1 MSYFLENEE
10 VEKVEEVKEQ
20 DGIASIE
27 PLLDNRIVRAI
38 REMGFEKLSPIQ
50 EQAIPYLLQG
60 EDIIG
65 QAQTGT
71 GKTAAFGIPA
81 IQHINPDVKKLQTI
95 ILCPTRELA
104 IQAAEELRK
113 IAKYMH
119 GIKVLPV
126 YGGQDISRQ
135 IAGLRGVQIIVGTPG
150 RVMDHMRRRTI
161 KLDLVNMVVLDEA
174 DEMLN
179 MGFREDMELILGQIP
194 GEHQTA
200 LFSATMPKPI
210 LEITDRFQKDAKIVK
225 VAAKELTIPLVSQK
239 FYRVKNQDKDAACV
253 RLLEYYQPKLTLIFC
268 NTKKKVDELS
278 DLLKEQ
284 GFQAEG
290 LHGDLS
296 QAQRDAVMK
305 RFRNGGTSIL
315 IATDVAARGID
326 VDDVEAVINY
336 DIPQDIEYYVHR
348 IGRTGRAGR
357 KGRSFTF
364 ANSREIYKIR
374 EIERVCHTTITEKKL
389 PGAAKVLK
397 AKADKYLNKAWELHE
412 HEDIELMKSFLQR
425 KMEEEGCDALE
436 LAAAMLKL
444 QVGDKGEEIA
454 ADEYTKRGNRFGDR
468 GRSGRDDG
476 EGRSFG
482 RGDGS
487 LAVKTGNAEDS
498 AAVTEI
504 AETMAAPVSVRTEDA
519 AEMKT
524 VRMEENGA
532 AVTKRRLTANTLG
545 TERREKRKR
554 ERNGKSRASVTASP
568 RENDLNLMRKLVDLP
583 QKPQL
588 CFCGKSCIVREE
600 CIGNNRKVCGMK
612 TLKKQIPYI
621 LLGATLLL
629 LLGLNIISQ
638 DHWLDSDM
646 AAEMIFSRILSEEHH
661 IFSTTNWY
669 YSTEFRVLYTQLIMG
684 PLFRICSNWHVI
696 RTITNLVFYG
706 LMLASYYY
714 FMKPL
719 KVSRGLTVLSSCL
732 LLLPFSETMMTHM
745 QMGNTYMSHV
755 ILVLWFFGMYLRLC
769 SGEYHAKRKVS
780 LWIFYVLLAIV
791 CGMSGVRYLLA
802 LQCPLVLTSFF
813 YLLGGEEFQSFRGEM
828 TKEHFQTLFSTD
840 RMRYFLYSLAGAFF
854 AVVGYGINVVFI
866 SHKYVFQTY
875 GATNFIALY
884 HGVLFDRIQN
894 AVGCLLMLFGY
905 IPDKGFLSLRGV
917 VTMAAF
923 VLLGIYG
930 YVTVKSGKMQ
940 RVTGFRSL
948 ITLFLKVSFVLNL
961 FVFIFT
967 TSTMVPR
974 YYITIFIF
982 ALPVLCFYLEEEKMP
997 FDRFAVA
1004 ALLTICLI
1012 LGTGKTVMSFLTV
1025 DKNETKRPVA
1035 EFLAGNGY
1043 DFGFATYNNANIITE
1058 LTNGE
1063 VEIGNIGD
1071 PEHLEYFK
1079 WSSPMKYYEEGYH
1092 AGETFLLLT
1101 AEECAEYAEAPAL
1114 NQGEKVYEDGSYTVY
1129 VFDSTEDLMDCAVAR
1144 Q

>member
-210 LEITDRFQKDAKIVK
+210 LEITDRFQNDAKLVK
-225 VAAKELTIPLVSQK
+225 VAAQELTIPLVSQK

-305 RFRNGGTSIL
+305 RFRNCGTSIL

-468 GRSGRDDG
+468 DRSVRGSG

-482 RGDGS
+482 RGDGRRRFGRVDRDHREDGS
-487 LAVKTGNAEDS
+487 TGSGEGRRRRRSDSREDGRKWNDRDRKNADRKPS
-498 AAVTEI
+498 AER
-504 AETMAAPVSVRTEDA
+504 AEREAKKR
-519 AEMKT
+519 KK
-524 VRMEENGA
+524 REEPGIGNSFP
-532 AVTKRRLTANTLG
+532 
-545 TERREKRKR
+545 KRKR
-554 ERNGKSRASVTASP
+554 S
-568 RENDLNLMRKLVDLP
+568 
-583 QKPQL
+583 
-588 CFCGKSCIVREE
+588 
-600 CIGNNRKVCGMK
+600 
-612 TLKKQIPYI
+612 
-621 LLGATLLL
+621 
-629 LLGLNIISQ
+629 
-638 DHWLDSDM
+638 
-646 AAEMIFSRILSEEHH
+646 
-661 IFSTTNWY
+661 
-669 YSTEFRVLYTQLIMG
+669 
-684 PLFRICSNWHVI
+684 
-696 RTITNLVFYG
+696 
-706 LMLASYYY
+706 
-714 FMKPL
+714 
-719 KVSRGLTVLSSCL
+719 
-732 LLLPFSETMMTHM
+732 
-745 QMGNTYMSHV
+745 
-755 ILVLWFFGMYLRLC
+755 
-769 SGEYHAKRKVS
+769 
-780 LWIFYVLLAIV
+780 
-791 CGMSGVRYLLA
+791 
-802 LQCPLVLTSFF
+802 
-813 YLLGGEEFQSFRGEM
+813 
-828 TKEHFQTLFSTD
+828 
-840 RMRYFLYSLAGAFF
+840 
-854 AVVGYGINVVFI
+854 
-866 SHKYVFQTY
+866 
-875 GATNFIALY
+875 
-884 HGVLFDRIQN
+884 
-894 AVGCLLMLFGY
+894 
-905 IPDKGFLSLRGV
+905 
-917 VTMAAF
+917 
-923 VLLGIYG
+923 
-930 YVTVKSGKMQ
+930 
-940 RVTGFRSL
+940 
-948 ITLFLKVSFVLNL
+948 
-961 FVFIFT
+961 
-967 TSTMVPR
+967 
-974 YYITIFIF
+974 
-982 ALPVLCFYLEEEKMP
+982 
-997 FDRFAVA
+997 
-1004 ALLTICLI
+1004 
-1012 LGTGKTVMSFLTV
+1012 
-1025 DKNETKRPVA
+1025 
-1035 EFLAGNGY
+1035 
-1043 DFGFATYNNANIITE
+1043 
-1058 LTNGE
+1058 
-1063 VEIGNIGD
+1063 
-1071 PEHLEYFK
+1071 
-1079 WSSPMKYYEEGYH
+1079 
-1092 AGETFLLLT
+1092 
-1101 AEECAEYAEAPAL
+1101 
-1114 NQGEKVYEDGSYTVY
+1114 
-1129 VFDSTEDLMDCAVAR
+1129 
-1144 Q
+1144 

>member
-150 RVMDHMRRRTI
+150 RVMDHMRRHTI

-210 LEITDRFQKDAKIVK
+210 LEITDRFQNDAKLVK
-225 VAAKELTIPLVSQK
+225 VAAQELTIPLVSQK

-364 ANSREIYKIR
+364 ANSREIGKIR

-468 GRSGRDDG
+468 GRSGRDGG

-482 RGDGS
+482 RGDGRRKFCREDGDRRRFGRS
-487 LAVKTGNAEDS
+487 DRDRRDDGSTGSGEDRRRRRSDSREDGRKWNDRDRKNADRKPS
-498 AAVTEI
+498 AER
-504 AETMAAPVSVRTEDA
+504 AEREAKKR
-519 AEMKT
+519 KK
-524 VRMEENGA
+524 REEPGIGNSFP
-532 AVTKRRLTANTLG
+532 
-545 TERREKRKR
+545 KRKR
-554 ERNGKSRASVTASP
+554 S
-568 RENDLNLMRKLVDLP
+568 
-583 QKPQL
+583 
-588 CFCGKSCIVREE
+588 
-600 CIGNNRKVCGMK
+600 
-612 TLKKQIPYI
+612 
-621 LLGATLLL
+621 
-629 LLGLNIISQ
+629 
-638 DHWLDSDM
+638 
-646 AAEMIFSRILSEEHH
+646 
-661 IFSTTNWY
+661 
-669 YSTEFRVLYTQLIMG
+669 
-684 PLFRICSNWHVI
+684 
-696 RTITNLVFYG
+696 
-706 LMLASYYY
+706 
-714 FMKPL
+714 
-719 KVSRGLTVLSSCL
+719 
-732 LLLPFSETMMTHM
+732 
-745 QMGNTYMSHV
+745 
-755 ILVLWFFGMYLRLC
+755 
-769 SGEYHAKRKVS
+769 
-780 LWIFYVLLAIV
+780 
-791 CGMSGVRYLLA
+791 
-802 LQCPLVLTSFF
+802 
-813 YLLGGEEFQSFRGEM
+813 
-828 TKEHFQTLFSTD
+828 
-840 RMRYFLYSLAGAFF
+840 
-854 AVVGYGINVVFI
+854 
-866 SHKYVFQTY
+866 
-875 GATNFIALY
+875 
-884 HGVLFDRIQN
+884 
-894 AVGCLLMLFGY
+894 
-905 IPDKGFLSLRGV
+905 
-917 VTMAAF
+917 
-923 VLLGIYG
+923 
-930 YVTVKSGKMQ
+930 
-940 RVTGFRSL
+940 
-948 ITLFLKVSFVLNL
+948 
-961 FVFIFT
+961 
-967 TSTMVPR
+967 
-974 YYITIFIF
+974 
-982 ALPVLCFYLEEEKMP
+982 
-997 FDRFAVA
+997 
-1004 ALLTICLI
+1004 
-1012 LGTGKTVMSFLTV
+1012 
-1025 DKNETKRPVA
+1025 
-1035 EFLAGNGY
+1035 
-1043 DFGFATYNNANIITE
+1043 
-1058 LTNGE
+1058 
-1063 VEIGNIGD
+1063 
-1071 PEHLEYFK
+1071 
-1079 WSSPMKYYEEGYH
+1079 
-1092 AGETFLLLT
+1092 
-1101 AEECAEYAEAPAL
+1101 
-1114 NQGEKVYEDGSYTVY
+1114 
-1129 VFDSTEDLMDCAVAR
+1129 
-1144 Q
+1144 

>member
-10 VEKVEEVKEQ
+10 VNEEVEEVKEQ

-150 RVMDHMRRRTI
+150 RVMDHMRRHTI

-210 LEITDRFQKDAKIVK
+210 LEITDRFQNDAKLVK
-225 VAAKELTIPLVSQK
+225 VAAQELTIPLVSQK

-468 GRSGRDDG
+468 GRSGRGDG
-476 EGRSFG
+476 EVRSFHRGDGRRRFGREDGERRRFG
-482 RGDGS
+482 RGDRDHREDGS
-487 LAVKTGNAEDS
+487 AGSGEGRRRRRSDSREDGRKWNDRDRKTADRKPSAERAEREAKKRKKREEPGIGNS
-498 AAVTEI
+498 F
-504 AETMAAPVSVRTEDA
+504 P
-519 AEMKT
+519 
-524 VRMEENGA
+524 
-532 AVTKRRLTANTLG
+532 
-545 TERREKRKR
+545 KRKR
-554 ERNGKSRASVTASP
+554 S
-568 RENDLNLMRKLVDLP
+568 
-583 QKPQL
+583 
-588 CFCGKSCIVREE
+588 
-600 CIGNNRKVCGMK
+600 
-612 TLKKQIPYI
+612 
-621 LLGATLLL
+621 
-629 LLGLNIISQ
+629 
-638 DHWLDSDM
+638 
-646 AAEMIFSRILSEEHH
+646 
-661 IFSTTNWY
+661 
-669 YSTEFRVLYTQLIMG
+669 
-684 PLFRICSNWHVI
+684 
-696 RTITNLVFYG
+696 
-706 LMLASYYY
+706 
-714 FMKPL
+714 
-719 KVSRGLTVLSSCL
+719 
-732 LLLPFSETMMTHM
+732 
-745 QMGNTYMSHV
+745 
-755 ILVLWFFGMYLRLC
+755 
-769 SGEYHAKRKVS
+769 
-780 LWIFYVLLAIV
+780 
-791 CGMSGVRYLLA
+791 
-802 LQCPLVLTSFF
+802 
-813 YLLGGEEFQSFRGEM
+813 
-828 TKEHFQTLFSTD
+828 
-840 RMRYFLYSLAGAFF
+840 
-854 AVVGYGINVVFI
+854 
-866 SHKYVFQTY
+866 
-875 GATNFIALY
+875 
-884 HGVLFDRIQN
+884 
-894 AVGCLLMLFGY
+894 
-905 IPDKGFLSLRGV
+905 
-917 VTMAAF
+917 
-923 VLLGIYG
+923 
-930 YVTVKSGKMQ
+930 
-940 RVTGFRSL
+940 
-948 ITLFLKVSFVLNL
+948 
-961 FVFIFT
+961 
-967 TSTMVPR
+967 
-974 YYITIFIF
+974 
-982 ALPVLCFYLEEEKMP
+982 
-997 FDRFAVA
+997 
-1004 ALLTICLI
+1004 
-1012 LGTGKTVMSFLTV
+1012 
-1025 DKNETKRPVA
+1025 
-1035 EFLAGNGY
+1035 
-1043 DFGFATYNNANIITE
+1043 
-1058 LTNGE
+1058 
-1063 VEIGNIGD
+1063 
-1071 PEHLEYFK
+1071 
-1079 WSSPMKYYEEGYH
+1079 
-1092 AGETFLLLT
+1092 
-1101 AEECAEYAEAPAL
+1101 
-1114 NQGEKVYEDGSYTVY
+1114 
-1129 VFDSTEDLMDCAVAR
+1129 
-1144 Q
+1144 

>member
-10 VEKVEEVKEQ
+10 AVKEQEILQDETSVQQENEQEQ

-150 RVMDHMRRRTI
+150 RVMDHMRRHTI

-210 LEITDRFQKDAKIVK
+210 LEITDRFQKDAKLVK

-268 NTKKKVDELS
+268 NTKKKVDELA
-278 DLLKEQ
+278 DLLKKQ

-296 QAQRDAVMK
+296 QAQRDVAMN
-305 RFRNGGTSIL
+305 RFRNGGASIL

-468 GRSGRDDG
+468 GRSGRGDG

-482 RGDGS
+482 RGDGRRKFGREDWDRRRFGRS
-487 LAVKTGNAEDS
+487 DRDRRDDGSTGSGE
-498 AAVTEI
+498 
-504 AETMAAPVSVRTEDA
+504 
-519 AEMKT
+519 
-524 VRMEENGA
+524 
-532 AVTKRRLTANTLG
+532 
-545 TERREKRKR
+545 ERRRRRDENREDGRKWGGRDKKTADRKLTGDREERERKKCKKKEEPGIGNSFPKRKR
-554 ERNGKSRASVTASP
+554 
-568 RENDLNLMRKLVDLP
+568 
-583 QKPQL
+583 
-588 CFCGKSCIVREE
+588 
-600 CIGNNRKVCGMK
+600 
-612 TLKKQIPYI
+612 
-621 LLGATLLL
+621 
-629 LLGLNIISQ
+629 
-638 DHWLDSDM
+638 
-646 AAEMIFSRILSEEHH
+646 
-661 IFSTTNWY
+661 
-669 YSTEFRVLYTQLIMG
+669 
-684 PLFRICSNWHVI
+684 
-696 RTITNLVFYG
+696 
-706 LMLASYYY
+706 
-714 FMKPL
+714 
-719 KVSRGLTVLSSCL
+719 
-732 LLLPFSETMMTHM
+732 
-745 QMGNTYMSHV
+745 
-755 ILVLWFFGMYLRLC
+755 
-769 SGEYHAKRKVS
+769 
-780 LWIFYVLLAIV
+780 
-791 CGMSGVRYLLA
+791 
-802 LQCPLVLTSFF
+802 
-813 YLLGGEEFQSFRGEM
+813 
-828 TKEHFQTLFSTD
+828 
-840 RMRYFLYSLAGAFF
+840 
-854 AVVGYGINVVFI
+854 
-866 SHKYVFQTY
+866 
-875 GATNFIALY
+875 
-884 HGVLFDRIQN
+884 
-894 AVGCLLMLFGY
+894 
-905 IPDKGFLSLRGV
+905 
-917 VTMAAF
+917 
-923 VLLGIYG
+923 
-930 YVTVKSGKMQ
+930 
-940 RVTGFRSL
+940 
-948 ITLFLKVSFVLNL
+948 
-961 FVFIFT
+961 
-967 TSTMVPR
+967 
-974 YYITIFIF
+974 
-982 ALPVLCFYLEEEKMP
+982 
-997 FDRFAVA
+997 
-1004 ALLTICLI
+1004 
-1012 LGTGKTVMSFLTV
+1012 
-1025 DKNETKRPVA
+1025 
-1035 EFLAGNGY
+1035 
-1043 DFGFATYNNANIITE
+1043 
-1058 LTNGE
+1058 
-1063 VEIGNIGD
+1063 
-1071 PEHLEYFK
+1071 
-1079 WSSPMKYYEEGYH
+1079 
-1092 AGETFLLLT
+1092 
-1101 AEECAEYAEAPAL
+1101 
-1114 NQGEKVYEDGSYTVY
+1114 
-1129 VFDSTEDLMDCAVAR
+1129 
-1144 Q
+1144 

>member
-10 VEKVEEVKEQ
+10 VNEEVEEVKEQ

-210 LEITDRFQKDAKIVK
+210 LEITDRFQNDAKLVK
-225 VAAKELTIPLVSQK
+225 VAAQELTIPLVSQK

-468 GRSGRDDG
+468 GRSGRGDGEVRSFHRGDGRRRFGREDGERRRFVRGDRDRREDGSTGSG
-476 EGRSFG
+476 EGRRRRRSDSREDGRKWNDRDRKTADRKPSAERAEREAKKRKKREEPGIGNSF
-482 RGDGS
+482 
-487 LAVKTGNAEDS
+487 
-498 AAVTEI
+498 
-504 AETMAAPVSVRTEDA
+504 P
-519 AEMKT
+519 
-524 VRMEENGA
+524 
-532 AVTKRRLTANTLG
+532 
-545 TERREKRKR
+545 KRKR
-554 ERNGKSRASVTASP
+554 S
-568 RENDLNLMRKLVDLP
+568 
-583 QKPQL
+583 
-588 CFCGKSCIVREE
+588 
-600 CIGNNRKVCGMK
+600 
-612 TLKKQIPYI
+612 
-621 LLGATLLL
+621 
-629 LLGLNIISQ
+629 
-638 DHWLDSDM
+638 
-646 AAEMIFSRILSEEHH
+646 
-661 IFSTTNWY
+661 
-669 YSTEFRVLYTQLIMG
+669 
-684 PLFRICSNWHVI
+684 
-696 RTITNLVFYG
+696 
-706 LMLASYYY
+706 
-714 FMKPL
+714 
-719 KVSRGLTVLSSCL
+719 
-732 LLLPFSETMMTHM
+732 
-745 QMGNTYMSHV
+745 
-755 ILVLWFFGMYLRLC
+755 
-769 SGEYHAKRKVS
+769 
-780 LWIFYVLLAIV
+780 
-791 CGMSGVRYLLA
+791 
-802 LQCPLVLTSFF
+802 
-813 YLLGGEEFQSFRGEM
+813 
-828 TKEHFQTLFSTD
+828 
-840 RMRYFLYSLAGAFF
+840 
-854 AVVGYGINVVFI
+854 
-866 SHKYVFQTY
+866 
-875 GATNFIALY
+875 
-884 HGVLFDRIQN
+884 
-894 AVGCLLMLFGY
+894 
-905 IPDKGFLSLRGV
+905 
-917 VTMAAF
+917 
-923 VLLGIYG
+923 
-930 YVTVKSGKMQ
+930 
-940 RVTGFRSL
+940 
-948 ITLFLKVSFVLNL
+948 
-961 FVFIFT
+961 
-967 TSTMVPR
+967 
-974 YYITIFIF
+974 
-982 ALPVLCFYLEEEKMP
+982 
-997 FDRFAVA
+997 
-1004 ALLTICLI
+1004 
-1012 LGTGKTVMSFLTV
+1012 
-1025 DKNETKRPVA
+1025 
-1035 EFLAGNGY
+1035 
-1043 DFGFATYNNANIITE
+1043 
-1058 LTNGE
+1058 
-1063 VEIGNIGD
+1063 
-1071 PEHLEYFK
+1071 
-1079 WSSPMKYYEEGYH
+1079 
-1092 AGETFLLLT
+1092 
-1101 AEECAEYAEAPAL
+1101 
-1114 NQGEKVYEDGSYTVY
+1114 
-1129 VFDSTEDLMDCAVAR
+1129 
-1144 Q
+1144 

>member
-10 VEKVEEVKEQ
+10 AVKEQEILQDETSVQQENEQ

-27 PLLDNRIVRAI
+27 PLLDDRIVRAI

-150 RVMDHMRRRTI
+150 RVMDHMRRHTI

-210 LEITDRFQKDAKIVK
+210 LEITDRFQKDAKLVK

-268 NTKKKVDELS
+268 NTKKKVDELA
-278 DLLKEQ
+278 DLLKQQ

-296 QAQRDAVMK
+296 QAQRDVAMN
-305 RFRNGGTSIL
+305 RFRNGGASIL

-397 AKADKYLNKAWELHE
+397 AKADKYLNNAWELHE

-436 LAAAMLKL
+436 LAAAMLKY

-454 ADEYTKRGNRFGDR
+454 ADEYAQRRGRFGER
-468 GRSGRDDG
+468 GRFGRGGDEGRNFGRRGGRRRDNGRDD
-476 EGRSFG
+476 EEHRERRRFG
-482 RGDGS
+482 RGDG
-487 LAVKTGNAEDS
+487 AGREDS
-498 AAVTEI
+498 RDGENSRFGRSDRKRSGRDKKT
-504 AETMAAPVSVRTEDA
+504 AERKLTGDR
-519 AEMKT
+519 
-524 VRMEENGA
+524 EEQERK
-532 AVTKRRLTANTLG
+532 KRKKKEEPGIGNSFP
-545 TERREKRKR
+545 KRKR
-554 ERNGKSRASVTASP
+554 
-568 RENDLNLMRKLVDLP
+568 
-583 QKPQL
+583 
-588 CFCGKSCIVREE
+588 
-600 CIGNNRKVCGMK
+600 
-612 TLKKQIPYI
+612 
-621 LLGATLLL
+621 
-629 LLGLNIISQ
+629 
-638 DHWLDSDM
+638 
-646 AAEMIFSRILSEEHH
+646 
-661 IFSTTNWY
+661 
-669 YSTEFRVLYTQLIMG
+669 
-684 PLFRICSNWHVI
+684 
-696 RTITNLVFYG
+696 
-706 LMLASYYY
+706 
-714 FMKPL
+714 
-719 KVSRGLTVLSSCL
+719 
-732 LLLPFSETMMTHM
+732 
-745 QMGNTYMSHV
+745 
-755 ILVLWFFGMYLRLC
+755 
-769 SGEYHAKRKVS
+769 
-780 LWIFYVLLAIV
+780 
-791 CGMSGVRYLLA
+791 
-802 LQCPLVLTSFF
+802 
-813 YLLGGEEFQSFRGEM
+813 
-828 TKEHFQTLFSTD
+828 
-840 RMRYFLYSLAGAFF
+840 
-854 AVVGYGINVVFI
+854 
-866 SHKYVFQTY
+866 
-875 GATNFIALY
+875 
-884 HGVLFDRIQN
+884 
-894 AVGCLLMLFGY
+894 
-905 IPDKGFLSLRGV
+905 
-917 VTMAAF
+917 
-923 VLLGIYG
+923 
-930 YVTVKSGKMQ
+930 
-940 RVTGFRSL
+940 
-948 ITLFLKVSFVLNL
+948 
-961 FVFIFT
+961 
-967 TSTMVPR
+967 
-974 YYITIFIF
+974 
-982 ALPVLCFYLEEEKMP
+982 
-997 FDRFAVA
+997 
-1004 ALLTICLI
+1004 
-1012 LGTGKTVMSFLTV
+1012 
-1025 DKNETKRPVA
+1025 
-1035 EFLAGNGY
+1035 
-1043 DFGFATYNNANIITE
+1043 
-1058 LTNGE
+1058 
-1063 VEIGNIGD
+1063 
-1071 PEHLEYFK
+1071 
-1079 WSSPMKYYEEGYH
+1079 
-1092 AGETFLLLT
+1092 
-1101 AEECAEYAEAPAL
+1101 
-1114 NQGEKVYEDGSYTVY
+1114 
-1129 VFDSTEDLMDCAVAR
+1129 
-1144 Q
+1144 

>member
-1 MSYFLENEE
+1 MLLRFDGRNQKRIAMISFFFFCAKKEYFVSYFLENEE

-210 LEITDRFQKDAKIVK
+210 LEITDRFQNDAKLVK
-225 VAAKELTIPLVSQK
+225 VAAQELTIPLVSQK

-468 GRSGRDDG
+468 GRSGRGDG

-482 RGDGS
+482 RGDG
-487 LAVKTGNAEDS
+487 
-498 AAVTEI
+498 
-504 AETMAAPVSVRTEDA
+504 
-519 AEMKT
+519 
-524 VRMEENGA
+524 
-532 AVTKRRLTANTLG
+532 RRRFG
-545 TERREKRKR
+545 RGDRDRREDGSTGSGEGRRRRRSDSREDGRKWNDRDRKNADRKPSAERAEREAKKRKKREEPGIGNSFPKRKR
-554 ERNGKSRASVTASP
+554 S
-568 RENDLNLMRKLVDLP
+568 
-583 QKPQL
+583 
-588 CFCGKSCIVREE
+588 
-600 CIGNNRKVCGMK
+600 
-612 TLKKQIPYI
+612 
-621 LLGATLLL
+621 
-629 LLGLNIISQ
+629 
-638 DHWLDSDM
+638 
-646 AAEMIFSRILSEEHH
+646 
-661 IFSTTNWY
+661 
-669 YSTEFRVLYTQLIMG
+669 
-684 PLFRICSNWHVI
+684 
-696 RTITNLVFYG
+696 
-706 LMLASYYY
+706 
-714 FMKPL
+714 
-719 KVSRGLTVLSSCL
+719 
-732 LLLPFSETMMTHM
+732 
-745 QMGNTYMSHV
+745 
-755 ILVLWFFGMYLRLC
+755 
-769 SGEYHAKRKVS
+769 
-780 LWIFYVLLAIV
+780 
-791 CGMSGVRYLLA
+791 
-802 LQCPLVLTSFF
+802 
-813 YLLGGEEFQSFRGEM
+813 
-828 TKEHFQTLFSTD
+828 
-840 RMRYFLYSLAGAFF
+840 
-854 AVVGYGINVVFI
+854 
-866 SHKYVFQTY
+866 
-875 GATNFIALY
+875 
-884 HGVLFDRIQN
+884 
-894 AVGCLLMLFGY
+894 
-905 IPDKGFLSLRGV
+905 
-917 VTMAAF
+917 
-923 VLLGIYG
+923 
-930 YVTVKSGKMQ
+930 
-940 RVTGFRSL
+940 
-948 ITLFLKVSFVLNL
+948 
-961 FVFIFT
+961 
-967 TSTMVPR
+967 
-974 YYITIFIF
+974 
-982 ALPVLCFYLEEEKMP
+982 
-997 FDRFAVA
+997 
-1004 ALLTICLI
+1004 
-1012 LGTGKTVMSFLTV
+1012 
-1025 DKNETKRPVA
+1025 
-1035 EFLAGNGY
+1035 
-1043 DFGFATYNNANIITE
+1043 
-1058 LTNGE
+1058 
-1063 VEIGNIGD
+1063 
-1071 PEHLEYFK
+1071 
-1079 WSSPMKYYEEGYH
+1079 
-1092 AGETFLLLT
+1092 
-1101 AEECAEYAEAPAL
+1101 
-1114 NQGEKVYEDGSYTVY
+1114 
-1129 VFDSTEDLMDCAVAR
+1129 
-1144 Q
+1144 

>member
-10 VEKVEEVKEQ
+10 AVKEQEILQDETSVQQENEQEQ

-150 RVMDHMRRRTI
+150 RVMDHMRRHTI

-210 LEITDRFQKDAKIVK
+210 LEITDRFQKDAKLVK

-268 NTKKKVDELS
+268 NTKKKVDELA
-278 DLLKEQ
+278 DLLKQQ

-296 QAQRDAVMK
+296 QAQRDVAMN
-305 RFRNGGTSIL
+305 RFRNGGASIL

-397 AKADKYLNKAWELHE
+397 AKADKYLNNAWELHE

-436 LAAAMLKL
+436 LAAAMLKY

-454 ADEYTKRGNRFGDR
+454 ADEYTQRRGRFGER
-468 GRSGRDDG
+468 GRFGRGGDEGRNFGRRGGRRRDNGRDD
-476 EGRSFG
+476 EEHRERRRFG
-482 RGDGS
+482 RGDG
-487 LAVKTGNAEDS
+487 AGREDS
-498 AAVTEI
+498 RDGENSRFGRSDRKRSGRDKKT
-504 AETMAAPVSVRTEDA
+504 AERKLTGDR
-519 AEMKT
+519 
-524 VRMEENGA
+524 EERERK
-532 AVTKRRLTANTLG
+532 KRKKKEEPGIGNSFP
-545 TERREKRKR
+545 KRKR
-554 ERNGKSRASVTASP
+554 
-568 RENDLNLMRKLVDLP
+568 
-583 QKPQL
+583 
-588 CFCGKSCIVREE
+588 
-600 CIGNNRKVCGMK
+600 
-612 TLKKQIPYI
+612 
-621 LLGATLLL
+621 
-629 LLGLNIISQ
+629 
-638 DHWLDSDM
+638 
-646 AAEMIFSRILSEEHH
+646 
-661 IFSTTNWY
+661 
-669 YSTEFRVLYTQLIMG
+669 
-684 PLFRICSNWHVI
+684 
-696 RTITNLVFYG
+696 
-706 LMLASYYY
+706 
-714 FMKPL
+714 
-719 KVSRGLTVLSSCL
+719 
-732 LLLPFSETMMTHM
+732 
-745 QMGNTYMSHV
+745 
-755 ILVLWFFGMYLRLC
+755 
-769 SGEYHAKRKVS
+769 
-780 LWIFYVLLAIV
+780 
-791 CGMSGVRYLLA
+791 
-802 LQCPLVLTSFF
+802 
-813 YLLGGEEFQSFRGEM
+813 
-828 TKEHFQTLFSTD
+828 
-840 RMRYFLYSLAGAFF
+840 
-854 AVVGYGINVVFI
+854 
-866 SHKYVFQTY
+866 
-875 GATNFIALY
+875 
-884 HGVLFDRIQN
+884 
-894 AVGCLLMLFGY
+894 
-905 IPDKGFLSLRGV
+905 
-917 VTMAAF
+917 
-923 VLLGIYG
+923 
-930 YVTVKSGKMQ
+930 
-940 RVTGFRSL
+940 
-948 ITLFLKVSFVLNL
+948 
-961 FVFIFT
+961 
-967 TSTMVPR
+967 
-974 YYITIFIF
+974 
-982 ALPVLCFYLEEEKMP
+982 
-997 FDRFAVA
+997 
-1004 ALLTICLI
+1004 
-1012 LGTGKTVMSFLTV
+1012 
-1025 DKNETKRPVA
+1025 
-1035 EFLAGNGY
+1035 
-1043 DFGFATYNNANIITE
+1043 
-1058 LTNGE
+1058 
-1063 VEIGNIGD
+1063 
-1071 PEHLEYFK
+1071 
-1079 WSSPMKYYEEGYH
+1079 
-1092 AGETFLLLT
+1092 
-1101 AEECAEYAEAPAL
+1101 
-1114 NQGEKVYEDGSYTVY
+1114 
-1129 VFDSTEDLMDCAVAR
+1129 
-1144 Q
+1144 

>member
-10 VEKVEEVKEQ
+10 AVKEQEILQDETSVQQENEQ

-71 GKTAAFGIPA
+71 G
-81 IQHINPDVKKLQTI
+81 NPDVKKLQTI

-150 RVMDHMRRRTI
+150 RVMDHMRRHTI

-210 LEITDRFQKDAKIVK
+210 LEITDRFQKDAKLVK

-268 NTKKKVDELS
+268 NTKKKVDELA
-278 DLLKEQ
+278 DLLKQQ

-296 QAQRDAVMK
+296 QAQRDVAMN
-305 RFRNGGTSIL
+305 RFRNGGASIL

-397 AKADKYLNKAWELHE
+397 AKADKYLNNAWELHE

-454 ADEYTKRGNRFGDR
+454 ADEYAQRRGRFGER
-468 GRSGRDDG
+468 GRFGRGGDEGRNFGHRGGRRGDHGRDG
-476 EGRSFG
+476 ERRRFG
-482 RGDGS
+482 RGDG
-487 LAVKTGNAEDS
+487 AGREDS
-498 AAVTEI
+498 C
-504 AETMAAPVSVRTEDA
+504 DG
-519 AEMKT
+519 
-524 VRMEENGA
+524 ENSRFG
-532 AVTKRRLTANTLG
+532 RS
-545 TERREKRKR
+545 ERRRRDDGSTGSGEDRRRRRDQNREDGRKWGGRDKKTADRKYSGDRAEREAKKRKKREEPGIGNSFPKRKR
-554 ERNGKSRASVTASP
+554 S
-568 RENDLNLMRKLVDLP
+568 
-583 QKPQL
+583 
-588 CFCGKSCIVREE
+588 
-600 CIGNNRKVCGMK
+600 
-612 TLKKQIPYI
+612 
-621 LLGATLLL
+621 
-629 LLGLNIISQ
+629 
-638 DHWLDSDM
+638 
-646 AAEMIFSRILSEEHH
+646 
-661 IFSTTNWY
+661 
-669 YSTEFRVLYTQLIMG
+669 
-684 PLFRICSNWHVI
+684 
-696 RTITNLVFYG
+696 
-706 LMLASYYY
+706 
-714 FMKPL
+714 
-719 KVSRGLTVLSSCL
+719 
-732 LLLPFSETMMTHM
+732 
-745 QMGNTYMSHV
+745 
-755 ILVLWFFGMYLRLC
+755 
-769 SGEYHAKRKVS
+769 
-780 LWIFYVLLAIV
+780 
-791 CGMSGVRYLLA
+791 
-802 LQCPLVLTSFF
+802 
-813 YLLGGEEFQSFRGEM
+813 
-828 TKEHFQTLFSTD
+828 
-840 RMRYFLYSLAGAFF
+840 
-854 AVVGYGINVVFI
+854 
-866 SHKYVFQTY
+866 
-875 GATNFIALY
+875 
-884 HGVLFDRIQN
+884 
-894 AVGCLLMLFGY
+894 
-905 IPDKGFLSLRGV
+905 
-917 VTMAAF
+917 
-923 VLLGIYG
+923 
-930 YVTVKSGKMQ
+930 
-940 RVTGFRSL
+940 
-948 ITLFLKVSFVLNL
+948 
-961 FVFIFT
+961 
-967 TSTMVPR
+967 
-974 YYITIFIF
+974 
-982 ALPVLCFYLEEEKMP
+982 
-997 FDRFAVA
+997 
-1004 ALLTICLI
+1004 
-1012 LGTGKTVMSFLTV
+1012 
-1025 DKNETKRPVA
+1025 
-1035 EFLAGNGY
+1035 
-1043 DFGFATYNNANIITE
+1043 
-1058 LTNGE
+1058 
-1063 VEIGNIGD
+1063 
-1071 PEHLEYFK
+1071 
-1079 WSSPMKYYEEGYH
+1079 
-1092 AGETFLLLT
+1092 
-1101 AEECAEYAEAPAL
+1101 
-1114 NQGEKVYEDGSYTVY
+1114 
-1129 VFDSTEDLMDCAVAR
+1129 
-1144 Q
+1144 

>member
-10 VEKVEEVKEQ
+10 AVKEQEILQDETSVQQENEQ

-150 RVMDHMRRRTI
+150 RVMDHMRRHTI

-210 LEITDRFQKDAKIVK
+210 LEITDRFQKDAKLVK

-268 NTKKKVDELS
+268 NTKKKVDELA
-278 DLLKEQ
+278 DLLKQQ

-296 QAQRDAVMK
+296 QAQRDVAMN
-305 RFRNGGTSIL
+305 RFRNGGASIL

-397 AKADKYLNKAWELHE
+397 AKADKYLNNAWELHE

-436 LAAAMLKL
+436 LAAAMLKY

-454 ADEYTKRGNRFGDR
+454 ADEYAQRRGRFGER
-468 GRSGRDDG
+468 GRFGRGGDEGRNFGRRGGRRRDNGRDD
-476 EGRSFG
+476 EEHRERRRFG
-482 RGDGS
+482 RGDG
-487 LAVKTGNAEDS
+487 AGREDS
-498 AAVTEI
+498 RDGENSRFGRSDRKRSGRDKKT
-504 AETMAAPVSVRTEDA
+504 AERKLTGDR
-519 AEMKT
+519 
-524 VRMEENGA
+524 EERERK
-532 AVTKRRLTANTLG
+532 KRKKKEGPGIGNSFP
-545 TERREKRKR
+545 KRKR
-554 ERNGKSRASVTASP
+554 
-568 RENDLNLMRKLVDLP
+568 
-583 QKPQL
+583 
-588 CFCGKSCIVREE
+588 
-600 CIGNNRKVCGMK
+600 
-612 TLKKQIPYI
+612 
-621 LLGATLLL
+621 
-629 LLGLNIISQ
+629 
-638 DHWLDSDM
+638 
-646 AAEMIFSRILSEEHH
+646 
-661 IFSTTNWY
+661 
-669 YSTEFRVLYTQLIMG
+669 
-684 PLFRICSNWHVI
+684 
-696 RTITNLVFYG
+696 
-706 LMLASYYY
+706 
-714 FMKPL
+714 
-719 KVSRGLTVLSSCL
+719 
-732 LLLPFSETMMTHM
+732 
-745 QMGNTYMSHV
+745 
-755 ILVLWFFGMYLRLC
+755 
-769 SGEYHAKRKVS
+769 
-780 LWIFYVLLAIV
+780 
-791 CGMSGVRYLLA
+791 
-802 LQCPLVLTSFF
+802 
-813 YLLGGEEFQSFRGEM
+813 
-828 TKEHFQTLFSTD
+828 
-840 RMRYFLYSLAGAFF
+840 
-854 AVVGYGINVVFI
+854 
-866 SHKYVFQTY
+866 
-875 GATNFIALY
+875 
-884 HGVLFDRIQN
+884 
-894 AVGCLLMLFGY
+894 
-905 IPDKGFLSLRGV
+905 
-917 VTMAAF
+917 
-923 VLLGIYG
+923 
-930 YVTVKSGKMQ
+930 
-940 RVTGFRSL
+940 
-948 ITLFLKVSFVLNL
+948 
-961 FVFIFT
+961 
-967 TSTMVPR
+967 
-974 YYITIFIF
+974 
-982 ALPVLCFYLEEEKMP
+982 
-997 FDRFAVA
+997 
-1004 ALLTICLI
+1004 
-1012 LGTGKTVMSFLTV
+1012 
-1025 DKNETKRPVA
+1025 
-1035 EFLAGNGY
+1035 
-1043 DFGFATYNNANIITE
+1043 
-1058 LTNGE
+1058 
-1063 VEIGNIGD
+1063 
-1071 PEHLEYFK
+1071 
-1079 WSSPMKYYEEGYH
+1079 
-1092 AGETFLLLT
+1092 
-1101 AEECAEYAEAPAL
+1101 
-1114 NQGEKVYEDGSYTVY
+1114 
-1129 VFDSTEDLMDCAVAR
+1129 
-1144 Q
+1144 

>member
-10 VEKVEEVKEQ
+10 VKEAVEEVKEQ

-150 RVMDHMRRRTI
+150 RVMDHMRRHTI

-210 LEITDRFQKDAKIVK
+210 LEITDRFQNDAKLVK
-225 VAAKELTIPLVSQK
+225 VAAQELTIPLVSQK

-436 LAAAMLKL
+436 LAAAMLKY
-444 QVGDKGEEIA
+444 QVGDKGEEIT
-454 ADEYTKRGNRFGDR
+454 ADDYVQRRGRFGEKGRFGGKDGEKRGFSRGD
-468 GRSGRDDG
+468 GRRKGSREDG
-476 EGRSFG
+476 ERRRFG
-482 RGDGS
+482 RGDRDRR
-487 LAVKTGNAEDS
+487 EDS
-498 AAVTEI
+498 STGSGEGRRRRRSDSREDGRKWNDRDRKNADRKPS
-504 AETMAAPVSVRTEDA
+504 AER
-519 AEMKT
+519 AE
-524 VRMEENGA
+524 
-532 AVTKRRLTANTLG
+532 
-545 TERREKRKR
+545 REAKKRK
-554 ERNGKSRASVTASP
+554 K
-568 RENDLNLMRKLVDLP
+568 
-583 QKPQL
+583 
-588 CFCGKSCIVREE
+588 REE
-600 CIGNNRKVCGMK
+600 PGIGNSFPRK
-612 TLKKQIPYI
+612 
-621 LLGATLLL
+621 
-629 LLGLNIISQ
+629 
-638 DHWLDSDM
+638 
-646 AAEMIFSRILSEEHH
+646 
-661 IFSTTNWY
+661 
-669 YSTEFRVLYTQLIMG
+669 
-684 PLFRICSNWHVI
+684 
-696 RTITNLVFYG
+696 
-706 LMLASYYY
+706 
-714 FMKPL
+714 
-719 KVSRGLTVLSSCL
+719 
-732 LLLPFSETMMTHM
+732 
-745 QMGNTYMSHV
+745 
-755 ILVLWFFGMYLRLC
+755 
-769 SGEYHAKRKVS
+769 KRS
-780 LWIFYVLLAIV
+780 
-791 CGMSGVRYLLA
+791 
-802 LQCPLVLTSFF
+802 
-813 YLLGGEEFQSFRGEM
+813 
-828 TKEHFQTLFSTD
+828 
-840 RMRYFLYSLAGAFF
+840 
-854 AVVGYGINVVFI
+854 
-866 SHKYVFQTY
+866 
-875 GATNFIALY
+875 
-884 HGVLFDRIQN
+884 
-894 AVGCLLMLFGY
+894 
-905 IPDKGFLSLRGV
+905 
-917 VTMAAF
+917 
-923 VLLGIYG
+923 
-930 YVTVKSGKMQ
+930 
-940 RVTGFRSL
+940 
-948 ITLFLKVSFVLNL
+948 
-961 FVFIFT
+961 
-967 TSTMVPR
+967 
-974 YYITIFIF
+974 
-982 ALPVLCFYLEEEKMP
+982 
-997 FDRFAVA
+997 
-1004 ALLTICLI
+1004 
-1012 LGTGKTVMSFLTV
+1012 
-1025 DKNETKRPVA
+1025 
-1035 EFLAGNGY
+1035 
-1043 DFGFATYNNANIITE
+1043 
-1058 LTNGE
+1058 
-1063 VEIGNIGD
+1063 
-1071 PEHLEYFK
+1071 
-1079 WSSPMKYYEEGYH
+1079 
-1092 AGETFLLLT
+1092 
-1101 AEECAEYAEAPAL
+1101 
-1114 NQGEKVYEDGSYTVY
+1114 
-1129 VFDSTEDLMDCAVAR
+1129 
-1144 Q
+1144 

>member
-10 VEKVEEVKEQ
+10 VNEAVEEVKAQ

-268 NTKKKVDELS
+268 NTKKKVDELA
-278 DLLKEQ
+278 DLLKQQ

-296 QAQRDAVMK
+296 QAQRDVAMN
-305 RFRNGGTSIL
+305 RFRNGGASIL

-364 ANSREIYKIR
+364 ANSREIGKIR

-412 HEDIELMKSFLQR
+412 HEDVELMKSFLQR

-454 ADEYTKRGNRFGDR
+454 VDDYVQRRGRFGEKVR
-468 GRSGRDDG
+468 FGRNDG
-476 EGRSFG
+476 EGRGFG
-482 RGDGS
+482 RGDGRRRFS
-487 LAVKTGNAEDS
+487 REDGDRRRFGRGDRDRRDDDNTVSGENRRHRRDENREDGRKWGGRDKKAADRKYSGDRAEREVK
-498 AAVTEI
+498 
-504 AETMAAPVSVRTEDA
+504 
-519 AEMKT
+519 
-524 VRMEENGA
+524 
-532 AVTKRRLTANTLG
+532 
-545 TERREKRKR
+545 KRK
-554 ERNGKSRASVTASP
+554 K
-568 RENDLNLMRKLVDLP
+568 
-583 QKPQL
+583 
-588 CFCGKSCIVREE
+588 REE
-600 CIGNNRKVCGMK
+600 PGIGNSFPKKKN
-612 TLKKQIPYI
+612 LK
-621 LLGATLLL
+621 
-629 LLGLNIISQ
+629 
-638 DHWLDSDM
+638 
-646 AAEMIFSRILSEEHH
+646 
-661 IFSTTNWY
+661 
-669 YSTEFRVLYTQLIMG
+669 
-684 PLFRICSNWHVI
+684 
-696 RTITNLVFYG
+696 
-706 LMLASYYY
+706 
-714 FMKPL
+714 
-719 KVSRGLTVLSSCL
+719 
-732 LLLPFSETMMTHM
+732 
-745 QMGNTYMSHV
+745 
-755 ILVLWFFGMYLRLC
+755 
-769 SGEYHAKRKVS
+769 
-780 LWIFYVLLAIV
+780 
-791 CGMSGVRYLLA
+791 
-802 LQCPLVLTSFF
+802 
-813 YLLGGEEFQSFRGEM
+813 
-828 TKEHFQTLFSTD
+828 
-840 RMRYFLYSLAGAFF
+840 
-854 AVVGYGINVVFI
+854 
-866 SHKYVFQTY
+866 
-875 GATNFIALY
+875 
-884 HGVLFDRIQN
+884 
-894 AVGCLLMLFGY
+894 
-905 IPDKGFLSLRGV
+905 
-917 VTMAAF
+917 
-923 VLLGIYG
+923 
-930 YVTVKSGKMQ
+930 
-940 RVTGFRSL
+940 
-948 ITLFLKVSFVLNL
+948 
-961 FVFIFT
+961 
-967 TSTMVPR
+967 
-974 YYITIFIF
+974 
-982 ALPVLCFYLEEEKMP
+982 
-997 FDRFAVA
+997 
-1004 ALLTICLI
+1004 
-1012 LGTGKTVMSFLTV
+1012 
-1025 DKNETKRPVA
+1025 
-1035 EFLAGNGY
+1035 
-1043 DFGFATYNNANIITE
+1043 
-1058 LTNGE
+1058 
-1063 VEIGNIGD
+1063 
-1071 PEHLEYFK
+1071 
-1079 WSSPMKYYEEGYH
+1079 
-1092 AGETFLLLT
+1092 
-1101 AEECAEYAEAPAL
+1101 
-1114 NQGEKVYEDGSYTVY
+1114 
-1129 VFDSTEDLMDCAVAR
+1129 
-1144 Q
+1144 

>member
-150 RVMDHMRRRTI
+150 RVMDHMRRHTI

-268 NTKKKVDELS
+268 NTKKKVDELA
-278 DLLKEQ
+278 DLLKQQ

-296 QAQRDAVMK
+296 QAQRDVAMN
-305 RFRNGGTSIL
+305 RFRNGGASIL

-364 ANSREIYKIR
+364 ANSREIGKIR

-412 HEDIELMKSFLQR
+412 HEDVELMKSFLQR
-425 KMEEEGCDALE
+425 KMEEEGCDALD
-436 LAAAMLKL
+436 LAAAMLKY

-454 ADEYTKRGNRFGDR
+454 ADDYVQRRGRFGEK
-468 GRSGRDDG
+468 GRFGRNDG
-476 EGRSFG
+476 EGRGFG
-482 RGDGS
+482 RGDGRRRFS
-487 LAVKTGNAEDS
+487 REDGDRRRFGRSDRDRRDDGSTGSGEDRRRRRDENREDGRKWSGRDRKAADRKYSGDRAE
-498 AAVTEI
+498 
-504 AETMAAPVSVRTEDA
+504 
-519 AEMKT
+519 
-524 VRMEENGA
+524 
-532 AVTKRRLTANTLG
+532 
-545 TERREKRKR
+545 REAKKRK
-554 ERNGKSRASVTASP
+554 K
-568 RENDLNLMRKLVDLP
+568 
-583 QKPQL
+583 
-588 CFCGKSCIVREE
+588 REE
-600 CIGNNRKVCGMK
+600 PGIGNSF
-612 TLKKQIPYI
+612 P
-621 LLGATLLL
+621 
-629 LLGLNIISQ
+629 
-638 DHWLDSDM
+638 
-646 AAEMIFSRILSEEHH
+646 
-661 IFSTTNWY
+661 
-669 YSTEFRVLYTQLIMG
+669 
-684 PLFRICSNWHVI
+684 
-696 RTITNLVFYG
+696 
-706 LMLASYYY
+706 
-714 FMKPL
+714 
-719 KVSRGLTVLSSCL
+719 
-732 LLLPFSETMMTHM
+732 
-745 QMGNTYMSHV
+745 
-755 ILVLWFFGMYLRLC
+755 
-769 SGEYHAKRKVS
+769 KRK
-780 LWIFYVLLAIV
+780 
-791 CGMSGVRYLLA
+791 
-802 LQCPLVLTSFF
+802 
-813 YLLGGEEFQSFRGEM
+813 
-828 TKEHFQTLFSTD
+828 
-840 RMRYFLYSLAGAFF
+840 
-854 AVVGYGINVVFI
+854 N
-866 SHKYVFQTY
+866 
-875 GATNFIALY
+875 
-884 HGVLFDRIQN
+884 
-894 AVGCLLMLFGY
+894 
-905 IPDKGFLSLRGV
+905 
-917 VTMAAF
+917 
-923 VLLGIYG
+923 
-930 YVTVKSGKMQ
+930 
-940 RVTGFRSL
+940 
-948 ITLFLKVSFVLNL
+948 LK
-961 FVFIFT
+961 
-967 TSTMVPR
+967 
-974 YYITIFIF
+974 
-982 ALPVLCFYLEEEKMP
+982 
-997 FDRFAVA
+997 
-1004 ALLTICLI
+1004 
-1012 LGTGKTVMSFLTV
+1012 
-1025 DKNETKRPVA
+1025 
-1035 EFLAGNGY
+1035 
-1043 DFGFATYNNANIITE
+1043 
-1058 LTNGE
+1058 
-1063 VEIGNIGD
+1063 
-1071 PEHLEYFK
+1071 
-1079 WSSPMKYYEEGYH
+1079 
-1092 AGETFLLLT
+1092 
-1101 AEECAEYAEAPAL
+1101 
-1114 NQGEKVYEDGSYTVY
+1114 
-1129 VFDSTEDLMDCAVAR
+1129 
-1144 Q
+1144 

>member
-10 VEKVEEVKEQ
+10 VNEEVEEVKEQ

-210 LEITDRFQKDAKIVK
+210 LEITDRFQNDAKLVK
-225 VAAKELTIPLVSQK
+225 VAAQELTIPLVSQK

-454 ADEYTKRGNRFGDR
+454 ADDYVQRRGRFGEK
-468 GRSGRDDG
+468 GRFGRNDG
-476 EGRSFG
+476 EGRGFG
-482 RGDGS
+482 RGDGRRRFS
-487 LAVKTGNAEDS
+487 REDGDRRRFGRSDRDRRDDGSTGSGEDRRRRRSDSREDGRKWNDRDRKNADRKPS
-498 AAVTEI
+498 AEREAKK
-504 AETMAAPVSVRTEDA
+504 R
-519 AEMKT
+519 KK
-524 VRMEENGA
+524 REEPGIGNSFP
-532 AVTKRRLTANTLG
+532 
-545 TERREKRKR
+545 KRKR
-554 ERNGKSRASVTASP
+554 S
-568 RENDLNLMRKLVDLP
+568 
-583 QKPQL
+583 
-588 CFCGKSCIVREE
+588 
-600 CIGNNRKVCGMK
+600 
-612 TLKKQIPYI
+612 
-621 LLGATLLL
+621 
-629 LLGLNIISQ
+629 
-638 DHWLDSDM
+638 
-646 AAEMIFSRILSEEHH
+646 
-661 IFSTTNWY
+661 
-669 YSTEFRVLYTQLIMG
+669 
-684 PLFRICSNWHVI
+684 
-696 RTITNLVFYG
+696 
-706 LMLASYYY
+706 
-714 FMKPL
+714 
-719 KVSRGLTVLSSCL
+719 
-732 LLLPFSETMMTHM
+732 
-745 QMGNTYMSHV
+745 
-755 ILVLWFFGMYLRLC
+755 
-769 SGEYHAKRKVS
+769 
-780 LWIFYVLLAIV
+780 
-791 CGMSGVRYLLA
+791 
-802 LQCPLVLTSFF
+802 
-813 YLLGGEEFQSFRGEM
+813 
-828 TKEHFQTLFSTD
+828 
-840 RMRYFLYSLAGAFF
+840 
-854 AVVGYGINVVFI
+854 
-866 SHKYVFQTY
+866 
-875 GATNFIALY
+875 
-884 HGVLFDRIQN
+884 
-894 AVGCLLMLFGY
+894 
-905 IPDKGFLSLRGV
+905 
-917 VTMAAF
+917 
-923 VLLGIYG
+923 
-930 YVTVKSGKMQ
+930 
-940 RVTGFRSL
+940 
-948 ITLFLKVSFVLNL
+948 
-961 FVFIFT
+961 
-967 TSTMVPR
+967 
-974 YYITIFIF
+974 
-982 ALPVLCFYLEEEKMP
+982 
-997 FDRFAVA
+997 
-1004 ALLTICLI
+1004 
-1012 LGTGKTVMSFLTV
+1012 
-1025 DKNETKRPVA
+1025 
-1035 EFLAGNGY
+1035 
-1043 DFGFATYNNANIITE
+1043 
-1058 LTNGE
+1058 
-1063 VEIGNIGD
+1063 
-1071 PEHLEYFK
+1071 
-1079 WSSPMKYYEEGYH
+1079 
-1092 AGETFLLLT
+1092 
-1101 AEECAEYAEAPAL
+1101 
-1114 NQGEKVYEDGSYTVY
+1114 
-1129 VFDSTEDLMDCAVAR
+1129 
-1144 Q
+1144 

>member
-210 LEITDRFQKDAKIVK
+210 LEITDRFQNDAKLVK
-225 VAAKELTIPLVSQK
+225 VAAQELTIPLVSQK

-268 NTKKKVDELS
+268 KTKKKVDELS

-482 RGDGS
+482 RGDGRRRFGRGDRDRRDNGS
-487 LAVKTGNAEDS
+487 TGSGEDRRRRRSDSREDGRKWNDRDRKNADHKPS
-498 AAVTEI
+498 AER
-504 AETMAAPVSVRTEDA
+504 AEREAKKR
-519 AEMKT
+519 KK
-524 VRMEENGA
+524 REEPGIGNSFP
-532 AVTKRRLTANTLG
+532 
-545 TERREKRKR
+545 KRKR
-554 ERNGKSRASVTASP
+554 S
-568 RENDLNLMRKLVDLP
+568 
-583 QKPQL
+583 
-588 CFCGKSCIVREE
+588 
-600 CIGNNRKVCGMK
+600 
-612 TLKKQIPYI
+612 
-621 LLGATLLL
+621 
-629 LLGLNIISQ
+629 
-638 DHWLDSDM
+638 
-646 AAEMIFSRILSEEHH
+646 
-661 IFSTTNWY
+661 
-669 YSTEFRVLYTQLIMG
+669 
-684 PLFRICSNWHVI
+684 
-696 RTITNLVFYG
+696 
-706 LMLASYYY
+706 
-714 FMKPL
+714 
-719 KVSRGLTVLSSCL
+719 
-732 LLLPFSETMMTHM
+732 
-745 QMGNTYMSHV
+745 
-755 ILVLWFFGMYLRLC
+755 
-769 SGEYHAKRKVS
+769 
-780 LWIFYVLLAIV
+780 
-791 CGMSGVRYLLA
+791 
-802 LQCPLVLTSFF
+802 
-813 YLLGGEEFQSFRGEM
+813 
-828 TKEHFQTLFSTD
+828 
-840 RMRYFLYSLAGAFF
+840 
-854 AVVGYGINVVFI
+854 
-866 SHKYVFQTY
+866 
-875 GATNFIALY
+875 
-884 HGVLFDRIQN
+884 
-894 AVGCLLMLFGY
+894 
-905 IPDKGFLSLRGV
+905 
-917 VTMAAF
+917 
-923 VLLGIYG
+923 
-930 YVTVKSGKMQ
+930 
-940 RVTGFRSL
+940 
-948 ITLFLKVSFVLNL
+948 
-961 FVFIFT
+961 
-967 TSTMVPR
+967 
-974 YYITIFIF
+974 
-982 ALPVLCFYLEEEKMP
+982 
-997 FDRFAVA
+997 
-1004 ALLTICLI
+1004 
-1012 LGTGKTVMSFLTV
+1012 
-1025 DKNETKRPVA
+1025 
-1035 EFLAGNGY
+1035 
-1043 DFGFATYNNANIITE
+1043 
-1058 LTNGE
+1058 
-1063 VEIGNIGD
+1063 
-1071 PEHLEYFK
+1071 
-1079 WSSPMKYYEEGYH
+1079 
-1092 AGETFLLLT
+1092 
-1101 AEECAEYAEAPAL
+1101 
-1114 NQGEKVYEDGSYTVY
+1114 
-1129 VFDSTEDLMDCAVAR
+1129 
-1144 Q
+1144 

>member
-1 MSYFLENEE
+1 MSYFLKNEE
-10 VEKVEEVKEQ
+10 VNEEVEEVKEQ

-210 LEITDRFQKDAKIVK
+210 LEITDRFQNDAKLVK
-225 VAAKELTIPLVSQK
+225 VAAQELTIPLVSQK

-468 GRSGRDDG
+468 GRSVRGGG

-482 RGDGS
+482 RGDGRR
-487 LAVKTGNAEDS
+487 KFGRED
-498 AAVTEI
+498 
-504 AETMAAPVSVRTEDA
+504 
-519 AEMKT
+519 
-524 VRMEENGA
+524 G
-532 AVTKRRLTANTLG
+532 
-545 TERREKRKR
+545 ERRRFGRSDSDRRDDGSTGSGEGRRRRRDENREDGRKWGGHEDGRKWNGRNRKNADGKPSVERVGREAKKRKKQEEPGIGNSFPKRKR
-554 ERNGKSRASVTASP
+554 
-568 RENDLNLMRKLVDLP
+568 
-583 QKPQL
+583 
-588 CFCGKSCIVREE
+588 
-600 CIGNNRKVCGMK
+600 
-612 TLKKQIPYI
+612 
-621 LLGATLLL
+621 
-629 LLGLNIISQ
+629 
-638 DHWLDSDM
+638 
-646 AAEMIFSRILSEEHH
+646 
-661 IFSTTNWY
+661 
-669 YSTEFRVLYTQLIMG
+669 
-684 PLFRICSNWHVI
+684 
-696 RTITNLVFYG
+696 
-706 LMLASYYY
+706 
-714 FMKPL
+714 
-719 KVSRGLTVLSSCL
+719 
-732 LLLPFSETMMTHM
+732 
-745 QMGNTYMSHV
+745 
-755 ILVLWFFGMYLRLC
+755 
-769 SGEYHAKRKVS
+769 
-780 LWIFYVLLAIV
+780 
-791 CGMSGVRYLLA
+791 
-802 LQCPLVLTSFF
+802 
-813 YLLGGEEFQSFRGEM
+813 
-828 TKEHFQTLFSTD
+828 
-840 RMRYFLYSLAGAFF
+840 
-854 AVVGYGINVVFI
+854 
-866 SHKYVFQTY
+866 
-875 GATNFIALY
+875 
-884 HGVLFDRIQN
+884 
-894 AVGCLLMLFGY
+894 
-905 IPDKGFLSLRGV
+905 
-917 VTMAAF
+917 
-923 VLLGIYG
+923 
-930 YVTVKSGKMQ
+930 
-940 RVTGFRSL
+940 
-948 ITLFLKVSFVLNL
+948 
-961 FVFIFT
+961 
-967 TSTMVPR
+967 
-974 YYITIFIF
+974 
-982 ALPVLCFYLEEEKMP
+982 
-997 FDRFAVA
+997 
-1004 ALLTICLI
+1004 
-1012 LGTGKTVMSFLTV
+1012 
-1025 DKNETKRPVA
+1025 
-1035 EFLAGNGY
+1035 
-1043 DFGFATYNNANIITE
+1043 
-1058 LTNGE
+1058 
-1063 VEIGNIGD
+1063 
-1071 PEHLEYFK
+1071 
-1079 WSSPMKYYEEGYH
+1079 
-1092 AGETFLLLT
+1092 
-1101 AEECAEYAEAPAL
+1101 
-1114 NQGEKVYEDGSYTVY
+1114 
-1129 VFDSTEDLMDCAVAR
+1129 
-1144 Q
+1144 

>member
-10 VEKVEEVKEQ
+10 AVKEQEILQDETSVQQENEQ

-38 REMGFEKLSPIQ
+38 RAMGFEKLSPIQ

-150 RVMDHMRRRTI
+150 RVMDHMRRHTI

-268 NTKKKVDELS
+268 NTKKKVDELA
-278 DLLKEQ
+278 DLLKQQ

-296 QAQRDAVMK
+296 QAQRDVAMN
-305 RFRNGGTSIL
+305 RFRNGGASIL

-397 AKADKYLNKAWELHE
+397 AKADKYLNNAWELHE

-436 LAAAMLKL
+436 LAAAMLKY

-454 ADEYTKRGNRFGDR
+454 ADEYAQRRGRFGER
-468 GRSGRDDG
+468 GRFGRGGDEGRNFGRRGGRRRDNGRDD
-476 EGRSFG
+476 EEYRERRRFG
-482 RGDGS
+482 RGDG
-487 LAVKTGNAEDS
+487 AGREDS
-498 AAVTEI
+498 RDGENSRFGRSDRKRSGRDKKT
-504 AETMAAPVSVRTEDA
+504 AERKLTGDR
-519 AEMKT
+519 
-524 VRMEENGA
+524 EERERK
-532 AVTKRRLTANTLG
+532 KRKKKEEPGIGNSFP
-545 TERREKRKR
+545 KRKR
-554 ERNGKSRASVTASP
+554 
-568 RENDLNLMRKLVDLP
+568 
-583 QKPQL
+583 
-588 CFCGKSCIVREE
+588 
-600 CIGNNRKVCGMK
+600 
-612 TLKKQIPYI
+612 
-621 LLGATLLL
+621 
-629 LLGLNIISQ
+629 
-638 DHWLDSDM
+638 
-646 AAEMIFSRILSEEHH
+646 
-661 IFSTTNWY
+661 
-669 YSTEFRVLYTQLIMG
+669 
-684 PLFRICSNWHVI
+684 
-696 RTITNLVFYG
+696 
-706 LMLASYYY
+706 
-714 FMKPL
+714 
-719 KVSRGLTVLSSCL
+719 
-732 LLLPFSETMMTHM
+732 
-745 QMGNTYMSHV
+745 
-755 ILVLWFFGMYLRLC
+755 
-769 SGEYHAKRKVS
+769 
-780 LWIFYVLLAIV
+780 
-791 CGMSGVRYLLA
+791 
-802 LQCPLVLTSFF
+802 
-813 YLLGGEEFQSFRGEM
+813 
-828 TKEHFQTLFSTD
+828 
-840 RMRYFLYSLAGAFF
+840 
-854 AVVGYGINVVFI
+854 
-866 SHKYVFQTY
+866 
-875 GATNFIALY
+875 
-884 HGVLFDRIQN
+884 
-894 AVGCLLMLFGY
+894 
-905 IPDKGFLSLRGV
+905 
-917 VTMAAF
+917 
-923 VLLGIYG
+923 
-930 YVTVKSGKMQ
+930 
-940 RVTGFRSL
+940 
-948 ITLFLKVSFVLNL
+948 
-961 FVFIFT
+961 
-967 TSTMVPR
+967 
-974 YYITIFIF
+974 
-982 ALPVLCFYLEEEKMP
+982 
-997 FDRFAVA
+997 
-1004 ALLTICLI
+1004 
-1012 LGTGKTVMSFLTV
+1012 
-1025 DKNETKRPVA
+1025 
-1035 EFLAGNGY
+1035 
-1043 DFGFATYNNANIITE
+1043 
-1058 LTNGE
+1058 
-1063 VEIGNIGD
+1063 
-1071 PEHLEYFK
+1071 
-1079 WSSPMKYYEEGYH
+1079 
-1092 AGETFLLLT
+1092 
-1101 AEECAEYAEAPAL
+1101 
-1114 NQGEKVYEDGSYTVY
+1114 
-1129 VFDSTEDLMDCAVAR
+1129 
-1144 Q
+1144 

>member
-150 RVMDHMRRRTI
+150 RVMDHMRRHTI

-210 LEITDRFQKDAKIVK
+210 LEITDRFQNDAKLVK
-225 VAAKELTIPLVSQK
+225 VAAQELTIPLVSQK

-468 GRSGRDDG
+468 GRSGRGDG
-476 EGRSFG
+476 EVRSFHRGDGRRRFGREDGERRRFG
-482 RGDGS
+482 RGDRDHREDGS
-487 LAVKTGNAEDS
+487 AGSGEGRRRRRSDSREDGRKWNDRDRKTSDRKPSAERAEREAKKRKKREEPGIGNS
-498 AAVTEI
+498 F
-504 AETMAAPVSVRTEDA
+504 P
-519 AEMKT
+519 
-524 VRMEENGA
+524 
-532 AVTKRRLTANTLG
+532 
-545 TERREKRKR
+545 KRKR
-554 ERNGKSRASVTASP
+554 S
-568 RENDLNLMRKLVDLP
+568 
-583 QKPQL
+583 
-588 CFCGKSCIVREE
+588 
-600 CIGNNRKVCGMK
+600 
-612 TLKKQIPYI
+612 
-621 LLGATLLL
+621 
-629 LLGLNIISQ
+629 
-638 DHWLDSDM
+638 
-646 AAEMIFSRILSEEHH
+646 
-661 IFSTTNWY
+661 
-669 YSTEFRVLYTQLIMG
+669 
-684 PLFRICSNWHVI
+684 
-696 RTITNLVFYG
+696 
-706 LMLASYYY
+706 
-714 FMKPL
+714 
-719 KVSRGLTVLSSCL
+719 
-732 LLLPFSETMMTHM
+732 
-745 QMGNTYMSHV
+745 
-755 ILVLWFFGMYLRLC
+755 
-769 SGEYHAKRKVS
+769 
-780 LWIFYVLLAIV
+780 
-791 CGMSGVRYLLA
+791 
-802 LQCPLVLTSFF
+802 
-813 YLLGGEEFQSFRGEM
+813 
-828 TKEHFQTLFSTD
+828 
-840 RMRYFLYSLAGAFF
+840 
-854 AVVGYGINVVFI
+854 
-866 SHKYVFQTY
+866 
-875 GATNFIALY
+875 
-884 HGVLFDRIQN
+884 
-894 AVGCLLMLFGY
+894 
-905 IPDKGFLSLRGV
+905 
-917 VTMAAF
+917 
-923 VLLGIYG
+923 
-930 YVTVKSGKMQ
+930 
-940 RVTGFRSL
+940 
-948 ITLFLKVSFVLNL
+948 
-961 FVFIFT
+961 
-967 TSTMVPR
+967 
-974 YYITIFIF
+974 
-982 ALPVLCFYLEEEKMP
+982 
-997 FDRFAVA
+997 
-1004 ALLTICLI
+1004 
-1012 LGTGKTVMSFLTV
+1012 
-1025 DKNETKRPVA
+1025 
-1035 EFLAGNGY
+1035 
-1043 DFGFATYNNANIITE
+1043 
-1058 LTNGE
+1058 
-1063 VEIGNIGD
+1063 
-1071 PEHLEYFK
+1071 
-1079 WSSPMKYYEEGYH
+1079 
-1092 AGETFLLLT
+1092 
-1101 AEECAEYAEAPAL
+1101 
-1114 NQGEKVYEDGSYTVY
+1114 
-1129 VFDSTEDLMDCAVAR
+1129 
-1144 Q
+1144 

>member
-1 MSYFLENEE
+1 MSYFLKNEE
-10 VEKVEEVKEQ
+10 VNEEVEEVKEQ

-210 LEITDRFQKDAKIVK
+210 LEITDRFQNDAKLVK
-225 VAAKELTIPLVSQK
+225 VAAQELTIPLVSQK

-436 LAAAMLKL
+436 LAAVMLKL

-468 GRSGRDDG
+468 GRSGRGGG
-476 EGRSFG
+476 EGRGFG
-482 RGDGS
+482 RGDGRRKLGREDGDRRRFGRS
-487 LAVKTGNAEDS
+487 DRDRRDDGSTGSGEDRRRRRDENREDGRKWGGHEDGRKWNGRNRKNADGK
-498 AAVTEI
+498 
-504 AETMAAPVSVRTEDA
+504 PSVERVGREA
-519 AEMKT
+519 KK
-524 VRMEENGA
+524 RKKQEEPGIGNSFP
-532 AVTKRRLTANTLG
+532 
-545 TERREKRKR
+545 KRKR
-554 ERNGKSRASVTASP
+554 
-568 RENDLNLMRKLVDLP
+568 
-583 QKPQL
+583 
-588 CFCGKSCIVREE
+588 
-600 CIGNNRKVCGMK
+600 
-612 TLKKQIPYI
+612 
-621 LLGATLLL
+621 
-629 LLGLNIISQ
+629 
-638 DHWLDSDM
+638 
-646 AAEMIFSRILSEEHH
+646 
-661 IFSTTNWY
+661 
-669 YSTEFRVLYTQLIMG
+669 
-684 PLFRICSNWHVI
+684 
-696 RTITNLVFYG
+696 
-706 LMLASYYY
+706 
-714 FMKPL
+714 
-719 KVSRGLTVLSSCL
+719 
-732 LLLPFSETMMTHM
+732 
-745 QMGNTYMSHV
+745 
-755 ILVLWFFGMYLRLC
+755 
-769 SGEYHAKRKVS
+769 
-780 LWIFYVLLAIV
+780 
-791 CGMSGVRYLLA
+791 
-802 LQCPLVLTSFF
+802 
-813 YLLGGEEFQSFRGEM
+813 
-828 TKEHFQTLFSTD
+828 
-840 RMRYFLYSLAGAFF
+840 
-854 AVVGYGINVVFI
+854 
-866 SHKYVFQTY
+866 
-875 GATNFIALY
+875 
-884 HGVLFDRIQN
+884 
-894 AVGCLLMLFGY
+894 
-905 IPDKGFLSLRGV
+905 
-917 VTMAAF
+917 
-923 VLLGIYG
+923 
-930 YVTVKSGKMQ
+930 
-940 RVTGFRSL
+940 
-948 ITLFLKVSFVLNL
+948 
-961 FVFIFT
+961 
-967 TSTMVPR
+967 
-974 YYITIFIF
+974 
-982 ALPVLCFYLEEEKMP
+982 
-997 FDRFAVA
+997 
-1004 ALLTICLI
+1004 
-1012 LGTGKTVMSFLTV
+1012 
-1025 DKNETKRPVA
+1025 
-1035 EFLAGNGY
+1035 
-1043 DFGFATYNNANIITE
+1043 
-1058 LTNGE
+1058 
-1063 VEIGNIGD
+1063 
-1071 PEHLEYFK
+1071 
-1079 WSSPMKYYEEGYH
+1079 
-1092 AGETFLLLT
+1092 
-1101 AEECAEYAEAPAL
+1101 
-1114 NQGEKVYEDGSYTVY
+1114 
-1129 VFDSTEDLMDCAVAR
+1129 
-1144 Q
+1144 